1 METNTKWARGNNHS
15 YCFMPDNIPSLR
27 SYREASIHFDAV
39 SPFGKGIHKGEKPFG
54 LNRRYS
60 RVLMRKEPSGT
71 EYDGAEIIV
80 KHFDTD
86 IVKFHSDGRFTF
98 NGTYETVS
106 TAQILQEIFGVE
118 KFARRKGKIYYFD
131 SSGKAY
137 RLNGEIRVCADGLV
151 DADSVHVEHKHV
163 LNRNA
168 LKEKM
173 KEFAPFLD
181 YACMV
186 VNMTQGGKGLGTDY
200 ARYTKPK
207 EGGYYGARSVS
218 NALCCNMHMM
228 RYYPKECI
236 SLREMF
242 FDDVMMAMEIE
253 DEVKRMEAMLPI
265 VEYMG
270 FCASA
275 DYEHRYMPNINN
287 RDDVEYTWHID
298 AKRFKYFFT
307 QLVKFQYAKE
317 VFTQEP
323 IPLGTIGHD
332 LNWKYVEF
340 AGD

>member
-27 SYREASIHFDAV
+27 SYREAGIHFDAV
-39 SPFGKGIHKGEKPFG
+39 KPFGKGVHKGEKPFG

-60 RVLMRKEPSGT
+60 RVLMRHQYT
-71 EYDGAEIIV
+71 DDGIHTIIV

-151 DADSVHVEHKHV
+151 DADSVHTETKHI
-163 LNRNA
+163 LNKNA

-173 KEFAPFLD
+173 QEFAPFLE
-181 YACMV
+181 YAYMV
-186 VNMTQGGKGLGTDY
+186 INMTQGGKGMGTDY

-207 EGGYYGARSVS
+207 PNEYYGARSTH
-218 NALCCNMHMM
+218 NALTCDTSMM
-228 RYYPKECI
+228 RYYSEVAGK
-236 SLREMF
+236 LRTMF
-242 FDDVMMAMEIE
+242 FNDVLTAMEIA
-253 DEVKRMEAMLPI
+253 DEAMRMEAMLPI

-270 FCASA
+270 FCAST
-275 DYEHRYMPNINN
+275 DYESRYAPSPIN
-287 RDDVEYTWHID
+287 REQIEYTWRMD

-317 VFTQEP
+317 VFTPVP

-332 LNWKYVEF
+332 LNGKYLEY
-340 AGD
+340 GTE